1 MCKNVTRQVEIVSLL
16 VRLWVEI
23 HMLSDMFR
31 RHLTSA
37 SLWGCELKYSN
48 KCCIP
53 GQIVSASLWGCEL
66 KFETEAKFVKAG
78 KSQPP
83 CETVSWKDDYDDENG
98 YDDEVILFERMRV
111 EMLPR
116 SAWRRNRSCQPHY
129 EAVNWK
135 EEYGVI
141 VVAARKLTIILHRE
155 DCEINH
161 FHI

>member
-1 MCKNVTRQVEIVSLL
+1 MKSVFWWILSLEQQKGSCRFTKIHSLKRQP
-16 VRLWVEI
+16 R
-23 HMLSDMFR
+23 
-31 RHLTSA
+31 
-37 SLWGCELKYSN
+37 
-48 KCCIP
+48 
-53 GQIVSASLWGCEL
+53 EL

-129 EAVNWK
+129 EAVNWN